1 MINSLDLETL
11 MKVIPRCCFVGM
23 HNRSLRDAGA
33 NERRS
38 LAFRTENCRDGVAAA
53 LPNYDNNLALAILV
67 PRRGTITPMCFDIG
81 GDDVGAEMMS
91 EESHFKGV
99 RGERPGR
106 SYSS

>member
-1 MINSLDLETL
+1 
-11 MKVIPRCCFVGM
+11 
-23 HNRSLRDAGA
+23 
-33 NERRS
+33 
-38 LAFRTENCRDGVAAA
+38 
-53 LPNYDNNLALAILV
+53 LV